1 MSIVPVTPGAPVS
14 IASAISTAISANIMA
29 AMPNPEAEA
38 ERSII
43 GLHFASMP
51 SELVAHVSVCKQC
64 LNAGNCKVRD
74 ILVNREQ
81 FKEKIISKL
90 VGQTKQ

>member
-1 MSIVPVTPGAPVS
+1 MSIAN
-14 IASAISTAISANIMA
+14 AISSAISANIMA
-29 AMPNPEAEA
+29 SMPNPEAEA

-64 LNAGNCKVRD
+64 LNAGNCVVRD
-74 ILVNREQ
+74 ILTTNEE
-81 FKEKIISKL
+81 FKQKIIAKL
-90 VGQTKQ
+90 VGQPKK

>member
-1 MSIVPVTPGAPVS
+1 MSIAN
-14 IASAISTAISANIMA
+14 AISTAISANIMA
-29 AMPNPEAEA
+29 SMPNPEAES

-64 LNAGNCKVRD
+64 INGGKCVVRD
-74 ILVNREQ
+74 ILVTREQ

-90 VGQTKQ
+90 VGPTKQ

>member
-1 MSIVPVTPGAPVS
+1 
-14 IASAISTAISANIMA
+14 
-29 AMPNPEAEA
+29 
-38 ERSII
+38 
-43 GLHFASMP
+43 MP

>member
-1 MSIVPVTPGAPVS
+1 MSIAN
-14 IASAISTAISANIMA
+14 AISTAISANIMA
-29 AMPNPEAEA
+29 SMPNPEAES

-64 LNAGNCKVRD
+64 LNAGNCVVRD

>member
-1 MSIVPVTPGAPVS
+1 MSIAN
-14 IASAISTAISANIMA
+14 AISTANIMA
-29 AMPNPEAEA
+29 SMPNPEAES

-64 LNAGNCKVRD
+64 LNGGKCVVRD
-74 ILVNREQ
+74 ILVTREQ

-90 VGQTKQ
+90 VGPTKQ

>member
-1 MSIVPVTPGAPVS
+1 MLVWLCIFVS
-14 IASAISTAISANIMA
+14 YPI
-29 AMPNPEAEA
+29 
-38 ERSII
+38 RS
-43 GLHFASMP
+43 
-51 SELVAHVSVCKQC
+51 
-64 LNAGNCKVRD
+64 LNAGKCVVRD

>member
-1 MSIVPVTPGAPVS
+1 MSIAN
-14 IASAISTAISANIMA
+14 ANSTANSANIMA
-29 AMPNPEAEA
+29 SMPNPEAES

-64 LNAGNCKVRD
+64 LHAGSCIVRD
-74 ILVNREQ
+74 ILVTREQ